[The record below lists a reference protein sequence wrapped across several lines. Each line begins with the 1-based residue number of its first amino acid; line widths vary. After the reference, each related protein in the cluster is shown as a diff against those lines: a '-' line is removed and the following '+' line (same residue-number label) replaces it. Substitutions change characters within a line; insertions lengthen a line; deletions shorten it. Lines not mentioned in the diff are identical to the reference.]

1 MVIRSLRSR
10 GRPSSTRDR
19 LFRAVIALL
28 LLSVSIVVI
37 VPILNLAALSF
48 SDPARVG
55 EVTGL
60 TLLPKGFS
68 TVNYRVLAA
77 NPLFVRSIMNAV
89 FITVAG
95 TAINLVVTAM
105 AAFALTRSGLPGR
118 RFFMLLVIVIM
129 VMEPGLIPEYLVIKR
144 VGLMNSLWAVILYK
158 TVNVYYLI
166 ILMRF
171 FEEIPQSLIEA
182 ARVDGAGYGS
192 IFLRIMLP
200 LAKPAMAT
208 LGLFYGV
215 FHWNEYFRASIYLS
229 DPDKYPLQLILRQF
243 VVLDDT
249 ASLIG
254 SGALFS
260 YDEAARLDYG
270 ALKASTIIVAMI
282 PVLIVYPLILKY
294 YTKGVMEGGVKE

>member
-1 MVIRSLRSR
+1 MARLRLK
-10 GRPSSTRDR
+10 GKPSSVADR
-19 LFRAVIALL
+19 LFRAAIALAL
-28 LLSVSIVVI
+28 LAISLVVI
-37 VPILNLAALSF
+37 VPLLNLLALSL
-48 SDPARVG
+48 SDPGRVG

-60 TLLPKGFS
+60 TVLPKGFS

-77 NPLFVRSIMNAV
+77 NPLFVRSIINALI
-89 FITVAG
+89 ITIVG
-95 TAINLVVTAM
+95 TAINLLVTSM
-105 AAFALTRSGLPGR
+105 AAFALTRERLPGR

-129 VMEPGLIPEYLVIKR
+129 VFEPGLIPEYLVIKKI
-144 VGLMNSLWAVILYK
+144 GLMNSLWSVILYK
-158 TVNVYYLI
+158 AVNVYYLI

-171 FEEIPQSLIEA
+171 FEEVPTSLIEA
-182 ARVDGAGYGS
+182 ARIDGAGYGT
-192 IFLRIMLP
+192 IFLKIMLP
-200 LAKPAMAT
+200 LAKPAIAT

-270 ALKASTIIVAMI
+270 ALKASTIIVAML
-282 PVLIVYPLILKY
+282 PVLIIYPLILKY